1 MRSGRGFLGEFEAA
15 APSLL
20 TGLEGSEL
28 SGDEGE
34 SLMAAVCVCNDLK
47 TDKNCLRVSSR

>member
-34 SLMAAVCVCNDLK
+34 SLMAAVCVCSDLK